1 MRRGGTNPGGVA
13 LIADEDVR
21 FEHRWHRVQR
31 VGRVIL
37 LIGLAAAVLGIFG
50 TGPLASATATA
61 PGGTSSVDYDRF
73 LRTTQSTDLQIS
85 TQASHGP
92 ATVAVAQSYLDT
104 TPITTVSP
112 QPDSETARGD
122 RVVFTW
128 QGSLPDQIELQVAPQ
143 TIGVHRATIWVAGTP
158 VRFRQVTWP

>member
-1 MRRGGTNPGGVA
+1 MGMRGANPGVVA
-13 LIADEDVR
+13 LIPDEDVR
-21 FEHRWHRVQR
+21 FEQRWRPIQR

-37 LIGLAAAVLGIFG
+37 LVGLAAAVVGIFG
-50 TGPLASATATA
+50 TGPLASATASA
-61 PGGTSSVDYDRF
+61 PGGAFSIDYDRF
-73 LRTTQSTDLQIS
+73 LRSTQSTDLEIS
-85 TQASHGP
+85 AQDARGP

-104 TPITTVSP
+104 TGITNVSP

-122 RVVFTW
+122 RVVLTW

-143 TIGVHRATIWVAGTP
+143 TIGVHRATVWVAGTA

>member
-1 MRRGGTNPGGVA
+1 MRRGGTNPGAMA

-31 VGRVIL
+31 VGRAIL
-37 LIGLAAAVLGIFG
+37 VVCLVAAVLGIFG
-50 TGPLASATATA
+50 TGPLASATARA
-61 PGGTSSVDYDRF
+61 PGGSFSVDYDRF
-73 LRTTQSTDLQIS
+73 LRTTQSTDLEIS
-85 TQASHGP
+85 AQATHGP

-104 TPITTVSP
+104 TGITGVSP

-122 RVVFTW
+122 RVVLTW
-128 QGSLPDQIELQVAPQ
+128 QGSLPDDIELQVAPQ